1 MSQAVD
7 AANNLPGLRERAV
20 ARLTPATRT
29 DLGQSTASLA
39 MAVLY
44 QLASSPDTAPD
55 ALALLHELQVH
66 QVELELQA
74 EELRQAHDD
83 LESALFKQTYR
94 VEHAP
99 VGYLTIAADSTL
111 QDVNIAAARLLGA
124 AVLGRK
130 GLNVTNAD
138 MIPTL
143 SHMYVE
149 TFGPWSLWLFLIG
162 ALAVPQPAVAAAT
175 GVVLASLLAARE
187 RLHRFATDWLSEQEL
202 HDALLLAAL
211 VLVLLPLLPTVPL
224 SWMGSLSLHQVLMLM
239 IVILGMQAA
248 GHLAQRLMG
257 DRAGLAASGLLGGF
271 VSSTAT
277 ISAMGSLV
285 RSGQASMRLGLC
297 ASVLSTAATWLQ
309 MVLMASVVS
318 PKGVSLIVPLVVV
331 GALVPLSVGAALWR
345 DQTSSSPVDGPRGQM
360 LRPREAVIVALLLV
374 GGAVLVH
381 SAQAYGVSGVFMGTG
396 LAAVADAHAPVA
408 SLLSLFEGGR
418 LSADHLLIG
427 LMVALSVNGA
437 TRTIAA
443 LVTGGPRFAMGV
455 GGSLLVNV
463 LVGWAWV
470 LA

>member
-1 MSQAVD
+1 MGLAVALGVGLLIGLERERRKGEGPERR
-7 AANNLPGLRERAV
+7 AAGLRSFMV
-20 ARLTPATRT
+20 AA
-29 DLGQSTASLA
+29 
-39 MAVLY
+39 
-44 QLASSPDTAPD
+44 
-55 ALALLHELQVH
+55 
-66 QVELELQA
+66 
-74 EELRQAHDD
+74 
-83 LESALFKQTYR
+83 
-94 VEHAP
+94 
-99 VGYLTIAADSTL
+99 
-111 QDVNIAAARLLGA
+111 LLGA
-124 AVLGRK
+124 VAQTVSPWLAGVAVAGVVALASLSYWQSRSNDP
-130 GLNVTNAD
+130 GLTTELALVTTA
-138 MIPTL
+138 
-143 SHMYVE
+143 
-149 TFGPWSLWLFLIG
+149 LIG

-297 ASVLSTAATWLQ
+297 AAILSTAATWLQ

-318 PKGVSLIVPLVVV
+318 PKALGLILPLVVL
-331 GALVPLSVGAALWR
+331 GALVPLSVGAVLWR
-345 DQTSSSPVDGPRGQM
+345 DQTSASPVDGPRGQM

-381 SAQAYGVSGVFMGTG
+381 GAQAYGVSGVFMGTG

>member
-1 MSQAVD
+1 MGLAVALGVGLLIGLERERRKGEGPERR
-7 AANNLPGLRERAV
+7 AAGLRSFMV
-20 ARLTPATRT
+20 AA
-29 DLGQSTASLA
+29 
-39 MAVLY
+39 
-44 QLASSPDTAPD
+44 
-55 ALALLHELQVH
+55 
-66 QVELELQA
+66 
-74 EELRQAHDD
+74 
-83 LESALFKQTYR
+83 
-94 VEHAP
+94 
-99 VGYLTIAADSTL
+99 
-111 QDVNIAAARLLGA
+111 LLGA
-124 AVLGRK
+124 VAQTVSPWLAGVAVAGVVALASLSYWQSRSNDP
-130 GLNVTNAD
+130 GLTTELALVTTA
-138 MIPTL
+138 
-143 SHMYVE
+143 
-149 TFGPWSLWLFLIG
+149 LIG
-162 ALAVPQPAVAAAT
+162 ALAVPQPAVAAST

>member
-1 MSQAVD
+1 MLVDQMGLAVALGVGLLIGLERERRKGEGPERR
-7 AANNLPGLRERAV
+7 AAGLRSFMV
-20 ARLTPATRT
+20 AA
-29 DLGQSTASLA
+29 
-39 MAVLY
+39 
-44 QLASSPDTAPD
+44 
-55 ALALLHELQVH
+55 
-66 QVELELQA
+66 
-74 EELRQAHDD
+74 
-83 LESALFKQTYR
+83 
-94 VEHAP
+94 
-99 VGYLTIAADSTL
+99 
-111 QDVNIAAARLLGA
+111 LLGA
-124 AVLGRK
+124 VAQTVSPWLAGVAVAGVVALASLSYWQSRSNDP
-130 GLNVTNAD
+130 GLTTELALVTTA
-138 MIPTL
+138 
-143 SHMYVE
+143 
-149 TFGPWSLWLFLIG
+149 LIG
-162 ALAVPQPAVAAAT
+162 ALAVPQPHHIVLNLDQQPVPQPAVAAAT

-297 ASVLSTAATWLQ
+297 AAILSTAATWLQ

-318 PKGVSLIVPLVVV
+318 PKALGLILPLVVL
-331 GALVPLSVGAALWR
+331 GALVPLSVGAVLWR
-345 DQTSSSPVDGPRGQM
+345 DQTSASPVDGPRGQM

-381 SAQAYGVSGVFMGTG
+381 GAQAYGVSGVFMGTG

>member
-1 MSQAVD
+1 MGLAVALGVGLLIGLERERRKGEGPERR
-7 AANNLPGLRERAV
+7 AAGLRSFMV
-20 ARLTPATRT
+20 AA
-29 DLGQSTASLA
+29 
-39 MAVLY
+39 
-44 QLASSPDTAPD
+44 
-55 ALALLHELQVH
+55 
-66 QVELELQA
+66 
-74 EELRQAHDD
+74 
-83 LESALFKQTYR
+83 
-94 VEHAP
+94 
-99 VGYLTIAADSTL
+99 
-111 QDVNIAAARLLGA
+111 LLGA
-124 AVLGRK
+124 VAQTVSPWLAGVAVAGVVALASLSYWQSRSNDP
-130 GLNVTNAD
+130 GLTTELALVTTA
-138 MIPTL
+138 
-143 SHMYVE
+143 
-149 TFGPWSLWLFLIG
+149 LIG

-318 PKGVSLIVPLVVV
+318 PKGVGLILPLVVV
-331 GALVPLSVGAALWR
+331 GASVPLMVGAVLWR
-345 DQTSSSPVDGPRGQM
+345 QQTSASAGDAPRGQM

-381 SAQAYGVSGVFMGTG
+381 HAQVYGISGVFMGTG
-396 LAAVADAHAPVA
+396 LAAVVDAHAPVA

-418 LSADHLLIG
+418 LSADNLLIG
-427 LMVALSVNGA
+427 LMVALSVNGT
-437 TRTIAA
+437 TRAIAA

>member
-1 MSQAVD
+1 MLVDQMGLAVALGVGLLIGLERERRKGEGPERR
-7 AANNLPGLRERAV
+7 AAGLRSFMV
-20 ARLTPATRT
+20 AA
-29 DLGQSTASLA
+29 
-39 MAVLY
+39 
-44 QLASSPDTAPD
+44 
-55 ALALLHELQVH
+55 
-66 QVELELQA
+66 
-74 EELRQAHDD
+74 
-83 LESALFKQTYR
+83 
-94 VEHAP
+94 
-99 VGYLTIAADSTL
+99 
-111 QDVNIAAARLLGA
+111 LLGA
-124 AVLGRK
+124 VAQTVSPWLAGVAVAGVVALASLSYWQSRSNDP
-130 GLNVTNAD
+130 GLTTELALVTTA
-138 MIPTL
+138 
-143 SHMYVE
+143 
-149 TFGPWSLWLFLIG
+149 LIG

-297 ASVLSTAATWLQ
+297 AAILSTAATWLQ

-318 PKGVSLIVPLVVV
+318 PKALGLILPLVVL
-331 GALVPLSVGAALWR
+331 GALVPLSVGAVLWR
-345 DQTSSSPVDGPRGQM
+345 DQTSASPVDGPRGQM

-381 SAQAYGVSGVFMGTG
+381 GAQAYGVSGVFMGTG

>member
-1 MSQAVD
+1 MGLAVALGVGLLIGLERERRKGEGPERR
-7 AANNLPGLRERAV
+7 AAGLRSFMV
-20 ARLTPATRT
+20 AA
-29 DLGQSTASLA
+29 
-39 MAVLY
+39 
-44 QLASSPDTAPD
+44 
-55 ALALLHELQVH
+55 
-66 QVELELQA
+66 
-74 EELRQAHDD
+74 
-83 LESALFKQTYR
+83 
-94 VEHAP
+94 
-99 VGYLTIAADSTL
+99 
-111 QDVNIAAARLLGA
+111 LLGA
-124 AVLGRK
+124 VAQTVSPWLAAVAVAGVVALASLSYWQSRSNDP
-130 GLNVTNAD
+130 GLTTELALVTTA
-138 MIPTL
+138 
-143 SHMYVE
+143 
-149 TFGPWSLWLFLIG
+149 LIG
-162 ALAVPQPAVAAAT
+162 SLAVPQPAVAAAV

-211 VLVLLPLLPTVPL
+211 VLVLLPLLPTEPL

-297 ASVLSTAATWLQ
+297 AAILSTAATWLQ

-318 PKGVSLIVPLVVV
+318 PKALGLILPLVVL
-331 GALVPLSVGAALWR
+331 GALVPLSVGAVLWR
-345 DQTSSSPVDGPRGQM
+345 DQTSASPVDGPRGQM

-381 SAQAYGVSGVFMGTG
+381 GAQAYGVSGVFMGTG

-427 LMVALSVNGA
+427 LMVALSVNGT

-443 LVTGGPRFAMGV
+443 LVTGGARFAMGV

-470 LA
+470 MA

>member
-1 MSQAVD
+1 MRGFGGTHLLVDQMGLAVALGVGLLIGLERERRKGQGPERR
-7 AANNLPGLRERAV
+7 AAGLRSFMVAAMLGAVAQTVSPWLAGVAVAGVVVLASLSYWQSRSNDPGLTTE
-20 ARLTPATRT
+20 
-29 DLGQSTASLA
+29 
-39 MAVLY
+39 
-44 QLASSPDTAPD
+44 
-55 ALALLHELQVH
+55 LAL
-66 QVELELQA
+66 
-74 EELRQAHDD
+74 
-83 LESALFKQTYR
+83 
-94 VEHAP
+94 
-99 VGYLTIAADSTL
+99 
-111 QDVNIAAARLLGA
+111 
-124 AVLGRK
+124 
-130 GLNVTNAD
+130 VTTA
-138 MIPTL
+138 
-143 SHMYVE
+143 
-149 TFGPWSLWLFLIG
+149 LIG

-211 VLVLLPLLPTVPL
+211 VLVLLPLLPTEPL
-224 SWMGSLSLHQVLMLM
+224 SWMGLLSLHQVLMLV

-285 RSGQASMRLGLC
+285 RGGQASMRLGLC

-318 PKGVSLIVPLVVV
+318 PKALSLITPLVVV
-331 GALVPLSVGAALWR
+331 GASVPLMVGAVLWR
-345 DQTSSSPVDGPRGQM
+345 EQTSASPGDGPRGQM
-360 LRPREAVIVALLLV
+360 LRPREAMIVALLLV

-381 SAQAYGVSGVFMGTG
+381 HAQAYGISGVFMGTG
-396 LAAVADAHAPVA
+396 LAAVVDAHAPVA

-418 LSADHLLIG
+418 LSADNLLMG
-427 LMVALSVNGA
+427 LMVALSVNGT

-443 LVTGGPRFAMGV
+443 WVTGGTRFAMGV